1 MTPQDMIDYVLG
13 CLDDDERVAADGR
26 IATDSDLAAKIEC
39 MQRRLRQL
47 LDDEEAIEPPPDLT
61 RRTMALVASSPT
73 RPRRPILEFV
83 PVTVPFRWADVAVA
97 ASIFLAGLVT
107 LLPAVHRSKVQT
119 DQTLCAFNLGQ
130 LGQGLSH
137 YAATHGYYPYPP
149 PDSPVPYAGIFKV
162 MLNDSGHLFDPSMLD
177 CPSNGRRRSDMPLP
191 DYKTL
196 CDLQQRD
203 PGQLKKLLQCDYA
216 YHLGYRDQAGRPV
229 ALSNRL
235 SARVPL
241 LGDRPEH
248 DADGHILPGNS
259 PNHGGVGQNVVFKDG
274 HVGFLPTRW
283 MGPNDRDLF
292 LNEDKRPEPGVSPDD
307 SVLAPGVIPFFDGH

>member
-13 CLDDDERVAADGR
+13 GLDEDERVTADGR
-26 IATDSDLAAKIEC
+26 IATDSDLAAKVDC
-39 MQRRLRQL
+39 MQRRLREL
-47 LDDEEAIEPPPDLT
+47 LDDDEPLDPPPDLT
-61 RRTMALVASSPT
+61 RRTMALVVSSAA

-83 PVTVPFRWADVAVA
+83 PVRVPFRWADVAVA
-97 ASIFLAGLVT
+97 ASIFVAGFVT
-107 LLPAVHRSKVQT
+107 LLPAVHRSKIQT
-119 DQTLCAFNLGQ
+119 DQTLCVSNLAQ
-130 LGQGLSH
+130 LGLGLSH
-137 YAATHGYYPYPP
+137 YALAHGYYPYPP

-162 MLNDSGHLFDPSMLD
+162 MLNDSGHLFDPAMLD
-177 CPSNGRRRSDMPLP
+177 CPSNGPCRNDVPLP

-203 PGQLKKLLQCDYA
+203 PAKLQKLLQCDYA
-216 YHLGYRDQAGRPV
+216 YHLGYRDRGGKLV

-241 LGDRPEH
+241 LADRPDH
-248 DADGHILPGNS
+248 DAAGHILPGNS

-283 MGPNDRDLF
+283 MGPHDRDLF
-292 LNEDKRPEPGVSPDD
+292 LNEDERPEPGLNSDD
-307 SVLAPGVIPFFDGH
+307 SVLAPGSTPFFDGR